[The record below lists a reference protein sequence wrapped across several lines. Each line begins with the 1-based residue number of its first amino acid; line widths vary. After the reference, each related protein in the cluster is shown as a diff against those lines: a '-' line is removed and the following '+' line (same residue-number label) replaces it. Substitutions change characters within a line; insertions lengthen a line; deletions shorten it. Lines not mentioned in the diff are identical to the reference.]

1 MQTDPVIT
9 VSDLTKC
16 YGDFCLHIDK
26 LDIDAGSFVGL
37 IGENGA
43 GKSTLLQLLLNQ
55 ISSETDSI
63 RIFGLNYQKHE
74 RQIKL
79 KLGVVLENNFF
90 PLSFSAIQIKKMLR
104 EIYPSWDEKL
114 FAKLLQKFALPTTKK
129 LKEFS
134 RGMTVKLNFAVALA
148 HHPQILLADEATSGL
163 DPIVRKEILALL
175 ETYVQRQKMTVIL
188 SSHILS
194 DLEQVASHFIFIHN
208 GTILLQEKR
217 ADLLKR
223 FIVTTKRHKRC
234 YQLKQGET
242 TRYLVEV
249 TGTKPTDVHY
259 ATLEE
264 ILLFLVK
271 GVKID
276 ERTTI

>member
-90 PLSFSAIQIKKMLR
+90 PLSFSAIQIEKMLR

-175 ETYVQRQKMTVIL
+175 ETYVQRHKLIYSSVL
-188 SSHILS
+188 S
-194 DLEQVASHFIFIHN
+194 
-208 GTILLQEKR
+208 
-217 ADLLKR
+217 
-223 FIVTTKRHKRC
+223 
-234 YQLKQGET
+234 
-242 TRYLVEV
+242 
-249 TGTKPTDVHY
+249 
-259 ATLEE
+259 
-264 ILLFLVK
+264 
-271 GVKID
+271 
-276 ERTTI
+276 

>member
-9 VSDLTKC
+9 VSDLTKR

-26 LDIDAGSFVGL
+26 LDIDAGSFIGL

-63 RIFGLNYQKHE
+63 RIFGLNYQKYE

-90 PLSFSAIQIKKMLR
+90 PLSFSAIQIEKMLR

-175 ETYVQRQKMTVIL
+175 ETYVQRHKMTVIL

-234 YQLKQGET
+234 YQLKQGEM

-249 TGTKPTDVHY
+249 TGTKTTDVHY

-276 ERTTI
+276 ERTTV

>member
-1 MQTDPVIT
+1 
-9 VSDLTKC
+9 
-16 YGDFCLHIDK
+16 
-26 LDIDAGSFVGL
+26 
-37 IGENGA
+37 
-43 GKSTLLQLLLNQ
+43 
-55 ISSETDSI
+55 
-63 RIFGLNYQKHE
+63 
-74 RQIKL
+74 
-79 KLGVVLENNFF
+79 
-90 PLSFSAIQIKKMLR
+90 
-104 EIYPSWDEKL
+104 
-114 FAKLLQKFALPTTKK
+114 
-129 LKEFS
+129 
-134 RGMTVKLNFAVALA
+134 
-148 HHPQILLADEATSGL
+148 
-163 DPIVRKEILALL
+163 
-175 ETYVQRQKMTVIL
+175 MTVIL

-194 DLEQVASHFIFIHN
+194 DLELVASHFIFIHN

>member
-63 RIFGLNYQKHE
+63 RIFGLNYQNQE

-90 PLSFSAIQIKKMLR
+90 PLSFSAIQIEKMLR

-175 ETYVQRQKMTVIL
+175 ETYVQRHKMTVIL

-276 ERTTI
+276 ERTTV

>member
-9 VSDLTKC
+9 VSDLTKR

-90 PLSFSAIQIKKMLR
+90 PLSFSAIQIEKMLR

-217 ADLLKR
+217 ADLLKH
-223 FIVTTKRHKRC
+223 FIVTTKRHRRC
-234 YQLKQGET
+234 YQLKQRET

>member
-9 VSDLTKC
+9 VSDLTKR

-26 LDIDAGSFVGL
+26 LDIDAGSFIGL

-63 RIFGLNYQKHE
+63 RIFGLNYQKYE

-90 PLSFSAIQIKKMLR
+90 PLSFSAIQIEKMLR

-175 ETYVQRQKMTVIL
+175 ETYVQRHKMTVIL

-249 TGTKPTDVHY
+249 TGTKTTDVHY

>member
-1 MQTDPVIT
+1 
-9 VSDLTKC
+9 
-16 YGDFCLHIDK
+16 
-26 LDIDAGSFVGL
+26 
-37 IGENGA
+37 
-43 GKSTLLQLLLNQ
+43 
-55 ISSETDSI
+55 
-63 RIFGLNYQKHE
+63 
-74 RQIKL
+74 
-79 KLGVVLENNFF
+79 
-90 PLSFSAIQIKKMLR
+90 
-104 EIYPSWDEKL
+104 
-114 FAKLLQKFALPTTKK
+114 
-129 LKEFS
+129 
-134 RGMTVKLNFAVALA
+134 MTVKLNFAVALA

-175 ETYVQRQKMTVIL
+175 ETYVQRHKMTVIL

-249 TGTKPTDVHY
+249 TGTKTTDVHY

-276 ERTTI
+276 ERTTV

>member
-1 MQTDPVIT
+1 MRSDPVIT
-9 VSDLTKC
+9 ILDLTKC

-26 LDIDAGSFVGL
+26 LDINAGSFVGL

-55 ISSETDSI
+55 IRSDTGKIRLLGSS
-63 RIFGLNYQKHE
+63 YQKDE
-74 RQIKL
+74 QQIKL
-79 KLGVVLENNFF
+79 RLGIVLENNFF
-90 PLSFSAIQIKKMLR
+90 PLSFSAIQIEKMMR
-104 EIYPSWDEKL
+104 KIYPSWDEAL
-114 FAKLLQKFALPTTKK
+114 FLTLLQDFALPTTKK

-148 HHPQILLADEATSGL
+148 HHPQILFADEATSGL
-163 DPIVRKEILALL
+163 DPIIRREILALL
-175 ETYVQRQKMTVIL
+175 ESYVQKQKMTVVL

-194 DLEQVASHFIFIHN
+194 DLEQVASYFVFIHN
-208 GTILLQEKR
+208 GEILLKENR
-217 ADLLKR
+217 DDLLKR
-223 FIVTTKRHKRC
+223 FIVTTKRHKQC
-234 YQLKQGET
+234 YQLRQAKT
-242 TRYLVEV
+242 TKYLVEV
-249 TGTKPTDVHY
+249 TGKKATATRY

-276 ERTTI
+276 ERTTV

>member
-9 VSDLTKC
+9 VSDLTKR

-26 LDIDAGSFVGL
+26 LDIDAGSFIGL

-63 RIFGLNYQKHE
+63 RIFGLNYQKYE

-90 PLSFSAIQIKKMLR
+90 PLSFSAIQIEKMLR

-163 DPIVRKEILALL
+163 IVRKEILALL
-175 ETYVQRQKMTVIL
+175 ETYVQRHKMTVIL

-249 TGTKPTDVHY
+249 TGTKTTDVHY

-276 ERTTI
+276 ERTTV

>member
-63 RIFGLNYQKHE
+63 RIFGLNYQKYE

-90 PLSFSAIQIKKMLR
+90 PLSFSAIQIEKMLR

-249 TGTKPTDVHY
+249 TGTKTTDVHY

>member
-9 VSDLTKC
+9 VSDLTKR

-26 LDIDAGSFVGL
+26 LDIDAGSFIGL

-90 PLSFSAIQIKKMLR
+90 PLSFSAIQIEKMLR

-208 GTILLQEKR
+208 GAILLQEKR

-234 YQLKQGET
+234 YQLKQGEM

>member
-9 VSDLTKC
+9 VSDLTKR

-63 RIFGLNYQKHE
+63 RIFGLNYQKYE

-90 PLSFSAIQIKKMLR
+90 PLSFSAIQIEKMLR

>member
-26 LDIDAGSFVGL
+26 LDIDAGSFIGL

-90 PLSFSAIQIKKMLR
+90 PLSFSAIQIEKMLR

-259 ATLEE
+259 ATLEK

>member
-9 VSDLTKC
+9 VSDLTKR

-26 LDIDAGSFVGL
+26 LDIDAGSFIGL

-63 RIFGLNYQKHE
+63 RIFGLNYQKYE

-90 PLSFSAIQIKKMLR
+90 PLSFSAIQIEKMLR

-148 HHPQILLADEATSGL
+148 HHPQILLADEAISGL

-249 TGTKPTDVHY
+249 TGTKTTDVHY

-271 GVKID
+271 GVKVD

>member
-9 VSDLTKC
+9 VSDLTKR

-26 LDIDAGSFVGL
+26 LDIDAGSFIGL

-63 RIFGLNYQKHE
+63 RIFGLNYQKYE

-90 PLSFSAIQIKKMLR
+90 PLSFSAIQIEKMLR

>member
-90 PLSFSAIQIKKMLR
+90 PLSFSAIQIEKMLR

>member
-9 VSDLTKC
+9 VSDLTKR
-16 YGDFCLHIDK
+16 YGDFCLYIDK

-43 GKSTLLQLLLNQ
+43 GKSTLLQLLLKQ

-90 PLSFSAIQIKKMLR
+90 PLSFSAIQIEKMLR